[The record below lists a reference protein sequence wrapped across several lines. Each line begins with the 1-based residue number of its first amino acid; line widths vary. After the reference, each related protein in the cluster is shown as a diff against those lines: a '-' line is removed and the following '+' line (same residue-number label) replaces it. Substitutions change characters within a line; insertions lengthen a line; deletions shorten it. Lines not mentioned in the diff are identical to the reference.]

1 MKKNKKGFTLVELI
15 AAIIVL
21 GIILTMATTAVVS
34 QLNKNKRKVAL
45 MSAKNY
51 VTAINDYN
59 YIVFDNQC
67 ETCETQI
74 VGGSV
79 DEINPVIKK
88 SITGDLPD
96 RGHVYMSKGLDDN
109 DLLLSVGEATLYI
122 NGYKVTYNGNTS
134 KYTITAE

>member
-59 YIVFDNQC
+59 YIVVDNEC

>member
-59 YIVFDNQC
+59 YIVVDNEC
-67 ETCETQI
+67 ETCEMEI
-74 VGGSV
+74 MSGSV

-96 RGHVYMSKGLDDN
+96 RGYVTMSKGVEEDVKS
-109 DLLLSVGEATLYI
+109 LSVEKATLYI
-122 NGYKVTYNGNTS
+122 NGYKVTYDGYTS